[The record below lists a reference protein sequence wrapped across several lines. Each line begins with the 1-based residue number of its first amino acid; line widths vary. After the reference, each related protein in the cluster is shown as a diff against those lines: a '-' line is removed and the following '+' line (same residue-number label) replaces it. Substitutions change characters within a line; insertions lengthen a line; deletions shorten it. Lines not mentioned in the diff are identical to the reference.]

1 MIIIT
6 ITIII
11 TIKYKYRQLV
21 RRFLEARL
29 SKYFRN
35 HTKNSLRK
43 VSSPIKLETLS
54 KDKPHNGHSLERS
67 QTQQEHLSINQYS
80 SWQLPLFQF
89 IKPTP

>member
-1 MIIIT
+1 MIMIIIT
-6 ITIII
+6 VTIII

-54 KDKPHNGHSLERS
+54 KDKPDKRGSLERS
-67 QTQQEHLSINQYS
+67 QTQPEHLSIDQYN
-80 SWQLPLFQF
+80 SWELPL
-89 IKPTP
+89 I